1 MIGNN
6 HGTMI
11 GFVKKIKFVGQAD
24 KKIGILTVMYGKARE
39 SNNSE
44 VDFVNAAEIRVPSF
58 KMATY
63 GSKLEELKKIIE
75 NEDSNKHVR
84 VIVDYKAQ
92 GKAKDVAGE
101 SVLYVDGVA
110 EKLQFE
116 VLSDDK
122 SLGYNHLSL
131 TGEIKHIDIRWG
143 KEKKTGSAILTFMY
157 GPQKDKSALKR
168 REASVNAIYVRI
180 PTYRFEAYRNKLLA
194 LEQQLKDNPDL
205 VVRAVADAHVQG
217 VLKRVVSTGS
227 LVTEIIAD
235 RVVFEWDME
244 DDVEESKSESE
255 AVPQE

>member
-11 GFVKKIKFVGQAD
+11 GFIKKIKFLGQGE
-24 KKIGILTVMYGKARE
+24 KKIGILTVMYGKPRE

-44 VDFVNAAEIRVPSF
+44 VDFVNAAEVRVPSF
-58 KMATY
+58 KMSTY
-63 GSKLEELKKIIE
+63 GTKLEEMKKIIE
-75 NEDSNKHVR
+75 DENANKHVK

-101 SVLYVDGVA
+101 SVLYVDPVA

-116 VLSDDK
+116 VLNDDR

-131 TGEIKHIDIRWG
+131 TGEIKHVDIRWG
-143 KEKKTGSAILTFMY
+143 KDKKTGSAILTFMY
-157 GPQKDKSALKR
+157 GPQKDKSALQKR
-168 REASVNAIYVRI
+168 ETTVNAIYIRI

-194 LEQQLKDNPDL
+194 LEQQLKDSPDV

-235 RVVFEWDME
+235 RVIFEWDLDAE
-244 DDVEESKSESE
+244 AEAKGDTPSEE
-255 AVPQE
+255 